1 MWVFYLTEVAVNCGY
16 FHGFWSSPKNCCFV
30 KGVLGKCMHLLLDR
44 LQEKT
49 VCSLLFLETGK
60 HCIAVTKYQTC

>member
-1 MWVFYLTEVAVNCGY
+1 MVFYLTEVATSVDSGKVQTNG
-16 FHGFWSSPKNCCFV
+16 CFV
-30 KGVLGKCMHLLLDR
+30 KGVLEKCVHLLLDG

-60 HCIAVTKYQTC
+60 HCNAVTKSQTC